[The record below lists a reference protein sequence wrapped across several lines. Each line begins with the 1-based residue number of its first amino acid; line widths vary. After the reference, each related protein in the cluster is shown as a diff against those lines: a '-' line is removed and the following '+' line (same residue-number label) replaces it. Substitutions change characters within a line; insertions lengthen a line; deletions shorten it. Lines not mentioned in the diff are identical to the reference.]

1 MEREREVLV
10 TMILHYLY
18 CRRVSYHNLKF
29 FLVLDVTKSLKWL
42 TMNELEVI
50 LEWLLFRL
58 ILTLMFIWLHVS
70 ICSIWMINNMTK
82 QTTIYTHTSC
92 MLCMFG
98 SDFEWLTSLLSYLK
112 SLWNIPLITQKWIH
126 YLILHF

>member
-1 MEREREVLV
+1 MFIGERERLNLV

-18 CRRVSYHNLKF
+18 YRRVSYHNLKF
-29 FLVLDVTKSLKWL
+29 FLVLDVTNSLKWL

-50 LEWLLFRL
+50 LVWLL
-58 ILTLMFIWLHVS
+58 LTLMFIWLHVS

-112 SLWNIPLITQKWIH
+112 SLWNTPLITQKWIH
-126 YLILHF
+126 CLILHF